1 MNAAMR
7 YKACETCKE
16 HVRGLAVSIKPS
28 GLGTTLSFYS
38 RDATES
44 VPASAPVLA
53 TATTTATATAT
64 EPSTSHPAEGAA
76 AAPEEDVPIPTPAP
90 APAVAPP
97 SPVPPPVPVT
107 ETAAEEVV
115 VAVAVTVAAAAEAEA
130 AVAATEDIAQETA
143 AMDVTAPDVEV
154 DNNDRE
160 KESVAIEVNQLKESS
175 HTQNHE
181 HEDDQKGVVGEL
193 EAEVKTEIK
202 VEVKQE
208 GSERNAADALGA
220 LLIANPRT
228 PTFLK
233 CTRCP
238 SVYHHSCAL
247 EAMREDA
254 GPESAAPP
262 VTEEKGW
269 AENGDWIC
277 PLCR

>member
-1 MNAAMR
+1 MR

-44 VPASAPVLA
+44 VPASAPVPA
-53 TATTTATATAT
+53 TATATAT
-64 EPSTSHPAEGAA
+64 VTATEPSTQSPAEGAV
-76 AAPEEDVPIPTPAP
+76 AAPEGDTPVPAP
-90 APAVAPP
+90 VPAVASL
-97 SPVPPPVPVT
+97 SPVPAPVPVT
-107 ETAAEEVV
+107 ETVIEEVV
-115 VAVAVTVAAAAEAEA
+115 VAVTVAAAAEVEG
-130 AVAATEDIAQETA
+130 AVGGIEDIAQETV
-143 AMDVTAPDVEV
+143 AMDVTAPDVKV
-154 DNNDRE
+154 NNNDGERE
-160 KESVAIEVNQLKESS
+160 SAAMELNQVKESNHA
-175 HTQNHE
+175 QNRE
-181 HEDDQKGVVGEL
+181 HENDQKGVAGEL
-193 EAEVKTEIK
+193 EADIKTEIK

-269 AENGDWIC
+269 ADNGDWIC